1 MINVFLNTYRL
12 KLNSS
17 NNQLEDFLSEI
28 FASCLQYYPEL
39 LNELL
44 VKLGLPVLE
53 EGSYKVNTQFRFRK
67 LEHHETDSIPDIVI
81 TLPDKSVL
89 IIESKVDSSE
99 GTDQLKKYAEQ
110 IKAIYGE
117 GYLLYLTRNY
127 DPKVGIISKGKDLNN
142 VKFEQCRWFD
152 IYQLA
157 SKYKHHLLINQ
168 MLEFMIHENIS
179 SDNKFSP
186 EDIITLNNFSRVKKI
201 IDETMEG
208 KVLAALKK
216 VAPKDVR
223 ESKPIT
229 ELKHR
234 DRYNYIRYQENH
246 IWVGLGYW
254 MNSFDED
261 VKYPDLKFVVEV
273 SPKSPKYEDVIKVM
287 SRIVDENP
295 DTWHGKNLNNVRDW
309 AQIYQ
314 RKSLKDFLAEE
325 NHVEAIREYFLKAI
339 QNYAI
344 VKDEYFEELI

>member
-12 KLNSS
+12 KLNAS

-53 EGSYKVNTQFRFRK
+53 EGSYKVKTQFRFRK

-81 TLPDKSVL
+81 TLPDNSVL

-99 GTDQLKKYAEQ
+99 GTDQLKRYAEQ
-110 IKAIYGE
+110 INAKYGE
-117 GYLLYLTRNY
+117 GTLLYLTKNY
-127 DPKVGIISKGKDLNN
+127 DPKIENFFWDKGPK

-186 EDIITLNNFSRVKKI
+186 VDIITLNNFSRVKRI

-208 KVLAALKK
+208 EVLAALKK
-216 VAPKDVR
+216 VAPKDGR

-261 VKYPDLKFVVEV
+261 VEYPDLKFVVEV
-273 SPKSPKYEDVIKVM
+273 SPKSPVYEEVIEIMLRV
-287 SRIVDENP
+287 VDENSE
-295 DTWHGKNLNNVRDW
+295 TWQGKNLNNVRDW

-325 NHVEAIREYFLKAI
+325 NHVEAIRGYFLKAI
-339 QNYAI
+339 ENYAI
-344 VKDEYFEELI
+344 VKDKYFGELI